1 MLWVPVNLGKRYVKI
16 GWMGAWLVGRNML
29 AGRFTEYTCVLD
41 QSQSETACSRAG
53 VMQRPQ

>member
-16 GWMGAWLVGRNML
+16 GWMEAWLVGRNML

-41 QSQSETACSRAG
+41 QS
-53 VMQRPQ
+53 